1 MSILIKGMEMPT
13 NCFDCK
19 MRMAIGCIGVLQYQ
33 NTRMPNGPLHELPP
47 HGRLI
52 DADALHIDLI
62 DRGIA
67 DIQTSDWYEI
77 RQAVDDAPTIIEAD
91 TRNNSKET
99 CNKAEDDKVNAS
111 IEVED
116 G

>member
-1 MSILIKGMEMPT
+1 MSILVKGM
-13 NCFDCK
+13 
-19 MRMAIGCIGVLQYQ
+19 
-33 NTRMPNGPLHELPP
+33 RMPKNEELIIICSDGTVEMTNNDGCRVYEQKAIELSP

-77 RQAVDDAPTIIEAD
+77 RQAVDDAPTIIEA
-91 TRNNSKET
+91 EG
-99 CNKAEDDKVNAS
+99 E
-111 IEVED
+111 E
-116 G
+116 